1 MSLITVIVPIYNT
14 EVYLDRCIT
23 SIIGQTLQDIEIL
36 LINDG
41 STDNSLEILLKYA
54 NKDDRIKIINQN
66 NKGLSATRN
75 VGIGLAG
82 SAYILHVDSDDWI
95 EPDMCKALYEKA
107 CQYNADIVI
116 SHMYFDYSNKTI
128 IKKEPYKKIT
138 NRNDFLLTFVTKKGI
153 NSLCNKL
160 IKRDLYILNNIKHY
174 EEISLGEDSSALL
187 RLVVFAPVIISVDRA
202 FYHYDIKMLSM
213 TGNRQKKVMEYIY
226 ALSKVEKFFV
236 ENNIETKI
244 FPLLK
249 LKIAYI
255 NLYKNMNSAVTD
267 EYKKL
272 RKHFYIDMKSIISH
286 VHFPQ
291 LCFKYKCFA
300 LICFLFKR
308 FLEEKGDV

>member
-95 EPDMCKALYEKA
+95 EPDMCEILYKEAK
-107 CQYNADIVI
+107 QYNADIVT
-116 SHMYFDYSNKTI
+116 SHVYFDYPNKSLL
-128 IKKEPYKKIT
+128 KREPYKKV
-138 NRNDFLLTFVTKKGI
+138 NDFNEYLLKFATTKGI
-153 NSLCNKL
+153 NSIWNKL
-160 IKRDLYILNNIKHY
+160 IKRDLYIVNNIEHY
-174 EEISLGEDSSALL
+174 ENISLGEDSSALL
-187 RLVVFAPVIISVDRA
+187 RLIIFAHTIVSVNKYL
-202 FYHYDIKMLSM
+202 YHYNINISSM
-213 TGNRQKKVMEYIY
+213 TGNKEKKCTEYIH
-226 ALSKVEKFFV
+226 ALSEVESFYRK
-236 ENNIETKI
+236 NNLKTNI

-255 NLYKNMNSAVTD
+255 TLYGNLRLSTA
-267 EYKKL
+267 EYEKL
-272 RKHFYIDMKSIISH
+272 KKHFYDDIKPIITHAYFWKIPVS
-286 VHFPQ
+286 
-291 LCFKYKCFA
+291 YKIFVFMG
-300 LICFLFKR
+300 LLLKFIEGMGIK
-308 FLEEKGDV
+308 KK